1 MVYMSYDSK
10 RVYLSATHPREV
22 AEDSHICT
30 VQPFGGQTTFALV
43 QHLRTVFQLAQI
55 QVTIVD

>member
-10 RVYLSATHPREV
+10 RVHLSATHPRDV

-30 VQPFGGQTTFALV
+30 VQPVGRQTTLALV

>member
-10 RVYLSATHPREV
+10 RVHLSATHPREV

-30 VQPFGGQTTFALV
+30 VQPVGEQTTFALV

>member
-1 MVYMSYDSK
+1 MVSMSYDSK
-10 RVYLSATHPREV
+10 RVHLSATHPRDAAV
-22 AEDSHICT
+22 FSHICT
-30 VQPFGGQTTFALV
+30 VQPVGKQTTFDLV

>member
-10 RVYLSATHPREV
+10 RVHLSSTHPRDGAV
-22 AEDSHICT
+22 FSHVCT
-30 VQPFGGQTTFALV
+30 VQPVGGQTTFALV

>member
-10 RVYLSATHPREV
+10 RVHLSATHPQEV

-30 VQPFGGQTTFALV
+30 VQPVGGQTTFALV